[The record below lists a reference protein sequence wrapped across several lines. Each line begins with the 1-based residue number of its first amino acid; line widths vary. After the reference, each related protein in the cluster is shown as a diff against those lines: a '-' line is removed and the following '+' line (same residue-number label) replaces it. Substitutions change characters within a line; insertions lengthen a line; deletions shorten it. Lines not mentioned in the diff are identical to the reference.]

1 MNLRLACL
9 ALIGLSLSAAASAQG
24 RPHVHG
30 AATLGV
36 VIEAGRVTVQ
46 LETPLDGLL
55 GFERA
60 PRTDAEKRR
69 ATAAVATL
77 RGADALFRFTPA
89 AGCASASV
97 ELDSAALG
105 LGQSAPGEAHAGHA
119 DLDGTYVFQCADTAR
134 LTEIDVGLF
143 SAFPGMQRL
152 QVEVATARGQFK
164 RDLKRPAQRVS
175 LER

>member
-9 ALIGLSLSAAASAQG
+9 TLIGLSLSAAAGAQG

-36 VIEAGRVTVQ
+36 VIETGRVTVQ

-60 PRTDAEKRR
+60 PRDAAEKRR
-69 ATAAVATL
+69 VDAAVATL
-77 RGADALFRFTPA
+77 RSADSLFRFTPA
-89 AGCASASV
+89 AGCASTSV
-97 ELDSAALG
+97 ELNSASLG
-105 LGQSAPGEAHAGHA
+105 LGQSDPGEAASGHA
-119 DLDGTYVFQCADTAR
+119 DLDGTFVFRCTDSSR
-134 LTEIDVGLF
+134 LTGVDVGLF
-143 SAFPGMQRL
+143 GAFAGMQRL

-164 RDLKRPAQRVS
+164 RELTRPAQRVS
-175 LER
+175 LVR

>member
-1 MNLRLACL
+1 MNLRLACV
-9 ALIGLSLSAAASAQG
+9 ALIGLSMSVVAGAQG

-97 ELDSAALG
+97 ELSSAALG
-105 LGQSAPGEAHAGHA
+105 LGQGDPGEAHAGHA
-119 DLDGTYVFQCADTAR
+119 DLDGTFVFQCTDTTR
-134 LTEIDVGLF
+134 LTEVDVGLF
-143 SAFPGMQRL
+143 KAFPGMQRL
-152 QVEVATARGQFK
+152 QVQVAAARGQFK
-164 RDLKRPAQRVS
+164 RDLTRPAQRVS
-175 LER
+175 LVR